1 VKVPSDAIIPMEK
14 LTAYLLVAREW
25 DDKSKFLAQAGF
37 VRENPHLLLAA
48 IRQLAATAEAVEDR
62 RSEYG
67 VVLRAEGELAGPN
80 GRALTVV
87 TIWLQAQHDGRVRF
101 VTMKPWKE
109 KKS

>member
-25 DDKSKFLAQAGF
+25 DD
-37 VRENPHLLLAA
+37 
-48 IRQLAATAEAVEDR
+48 
-62 RSEYG
+62 
-67 VVLRAEGELAGPN
+67 
-80 GRALTVV
+80 
-87 TIWLQAQHDGRVRF
+87 HDGRVRF